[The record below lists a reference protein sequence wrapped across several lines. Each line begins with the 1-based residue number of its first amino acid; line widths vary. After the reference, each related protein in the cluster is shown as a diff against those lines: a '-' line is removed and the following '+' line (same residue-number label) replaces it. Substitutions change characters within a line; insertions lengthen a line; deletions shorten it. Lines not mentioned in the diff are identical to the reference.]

1 MAFLPVLWLGQFRS
15 EKIRS
20 WPRARSPRGRTP
32 TEAVSGHSPQ
42 VPRPGP
48 RACRQLGVDSRDH
61 GRLAGGGG
69 TAPPAGTS
77 ALSER
82 DFYFPALSTN
92 DHCDCHDS
100 PSQGGKPSSLRTSK
114 SKHFSFPPRPHSHM
128 AIPVRLPRGG
138 PFRRD
143 PWWLYIAP
151 PEVSAVKAAL
161 TAAQGA
167 LHTFSTELENAGLP
181 SPLAAGRGPAPRQQV
196 WTKGKAGEAVLRQPR
211 PRLSDDRAPASA
223 AWAGHTALPWT
234 GPAPRV
240 HGSSPSPPGIIHAS
254 REDGPCLT
262 CLHQRLEEVAMKA
275 RNTGALPW
283 CRRRR
288 RQAGGRA
295 LLPLGIA

>member
-1 MAFLPVLWLGQFRS
+1 MPFLPVLWLGQFRS

-61 GRLAGGGG
+61 GPWQAG
-69 TAPPAGTS
+69 AAPPPPAGTS

-114 SKHFSFPPRPHSHM
+114 SKHFNFPPRPHSHI

-167 LHTFSTELENAGLP
+167 LHTFSTELENAGTAVP
-181 SPLAAGRGPAPRQQV
+181 PRSWPWPRPPPAGLDQGESRGSCATPAKATAERRPGPGVGRLGGAHGPAV
-196 WTKGKAGEAVLRQPR
+196 DR
-211 PRLSDDRAPASA
+211 PCP
-223 AWAGHTALPWT
+223 
-234 GPAPRV
+234 
-240 HGSSPSPPGIIHAS
+240 SSPWLVTVTSWDHPRHS
-254 REDGPCLT
+254 
-262 CLHQRLEEVAMKA
+262 
-275 RNTGALPW
+275 
-283 CRRRR
+283 
-288 RQAGGRA
+288 
-295 LLPLGIA
+295 